1 MQLTRFF
8 QRQGIV
14 QSPFWAQHVSRRAAL
29 QFFTGIVILFSL
41 MGPVYEMAAIRPV
54 SWGSVLFWSVWSG
67 LIAAGWAYGFTSD
80 RRLVPLVIAASFLM
94 PPILGR
100 EFWGRAQD
108 PHRTV
113 LLVVVIALM
122 TLGYV
127 MFIYFISTEGTRS
140 MRMSAEM
147 RLAREIH
154 ENLVPPLALRTARV
168 DLRGRSEPT
177 TEVGGDLLD
186 AVTGAG
192 RDAVFVADVTGH
204 GVPAGV
210 LMAMVKSA
218 IRVQLSAGVELDRLV
233 GTVNTVLHESTSPSL
248 FATFAALQ
256 FEAGRVRV
264 AIAGHPPIAWVHA
277 TTGAVELLENEHPP
291 LGILPAHEFTV
302 RTLPVQAGDTFV
314 VFTDGMTEVRDA
326 AGNEFGEGRFL
337 DLVRRSA
344 QQPLEQLER
353 TLFDAVRAFGRQDDD
368 QTLLAVRVLE
378 TN

>member
-1 MQLTRFF
+1 MP
-8 QRQGIV
+8 
-14 QSPFWAQHVSRRAAL
+14 SPFWAQHVTRRAAL
-29 QFFTGIVILFSL
+29 QFFAGVAILFAL
-41 MGPVYEMAAIRPV
+41 VGPVYEMAAVRPAP
-54 SWGSVLFWSVWSG
+54 WDLVLFWSAWSG
-67 LIAAGWAYGFTSD
+67 LIAAGWAYGFTHD
-80 RRLVPLVIAASFLM
+80 RRLLPVVILASFLM
-94 PPILGR
+94 PPLFGR

-108 PHRTV
+108 PHRT
-113 LLVVVIALM
+113 LLFLAVIGLV
-122 TLGYV
+122 TLGYILFV
-127 MFIYFISTEGTRS
+127 YFVSTEGTRS

-147 RLAREIH
+147 RLARDIH
-154 ENLVPPLALRTARV
+154 EKLVPPLALQTPRV

-186 AVTGAG
+186 AVSNPD

-218 IRVQLSAGVELDRLV
+218 IRVQLSAGVELGRLV
-233 GTVNTVLHESTSPSL
+233 GTVNTVLHESTSPAL

-256 FEAGRVRV
+256 FEPGRVRV

-277 TTGAVELLENEHPP
+277 GTGAVELLHNEHPP

-326 AGNEFGEGRFL
+326 AGDEFGQDRFL
-337 DLVRRSA
+337 DLVRRNA
-344 QQPLEQLER
+344 QQPLEALER
-353 TLFDAVRAFGRQDDD
+353 SLFDAVRAFGRQDDD
-368 QTLLAVRVLE
+368 QTLLVVRVRDRGD
-378 TN
+378 